1 MEGDAERVAQ
11 SKAQLRQE
19 LKSRW
24 AALDPFER
32 ARQSA
37 LVRARVLDLAAWREA
52 RSVALFDPRG
62 DEPDVRPLFAEALR
76 TGRRVAFPG
85 WDPDSETYCFREV
98 CGEGDF
104 VLGRFGLREPS
115 QDCPRFGPES
125 LDLALVPG
133 VAFTLDG
140 ARLGRGRGF
149 YDRLLA
155 SFRGTACG
163 VCFDFQVLEKIPV
176 AAHDVKLQRVLSPT
190 SATRDGGG

>member
-11 SKAQLRQE
+11 SKAQLRRE
-19 LKSRW
+19 LKSRCGV
-24 AALDPFER
+24 LDPVER

-37 LVRARVLDLAAWREA
+37 LVRARVLDLAEWREA

-62 DEPDVRPLFAEALR
+62 DEPDIRPLFAEVLR
-76 TGRRVAFPG
+76 TGRRAAFPG
-85 WDPDSETYCFREV
+85 WDPDNESYCFREV

-104 VLGRFGLREPS
+104 LVGRFGLREPS
-115 QDCPRFGPES
+115 PDCPRIVPES

-133 VAFTLDG
+133 VAFTLVG

-176 AAHDVKLQRVLSPT
+176 AAHDVKMQRVLSPT
-190 SATRDGGG
+190 SATRDGAG

>member
-1 MEGDAERVAQ
+1 MEGDADRVAQ
-11 SKAQLRQE
+11 SKAQLRRE

-24 AALDPFER
+24 VALDPAER
-32 ARQSA
+32 SRQSA
-37 LVRARVLDLAAWREA
+37 VVCAQVLLLPAWREA

-62 DEPDVRPLFAEALR
+62 DEPDIRPLFSEVLR
-76 TGRRVAFPG
+76 TGRRAVFPG
-85 WDPDSETYCFREV
+85 WDPDNETYCFREV

-104 VLGRFGLREPS
+104 VFGRFGLREPS
-115 QDCPRFGPES
+115 QDCPRLAPES

-133 VAFTLDG
+133 VAFTLVG

-176 AAHDVKLQRVLSPT
+176 AAHDVKMQRVLSPA
-190 SATRDGGG
+190 SATRDGAG